1 MTKKELQAIRSLLST
16 IRSEVLA
23 IDYYSAD
30 YDCTGLK
37 HISDRLRE
45 AMATFRKEVKI

>member
-1 MTKKELQAIRSLLST
+1 MTKKELQAIMPLLSA
-16 IRSEVLA
+16 IRSAVLE

-37 HISDRLRE
+37 HISDGLKE

>member
-1 MTKKELQAIRSLLST
+1 MTKKELQAIMPLLSA
-16 IRSEVLA
+16 IRSAALA

-37 HISDRLRE
+37 HISDRLKE

>member
-1 MTKKELQAIRSLLST
+1 MTKKELQAIMPLLSAV
-16 IRSEVLA
+16 RSAVLE

>member
-1 MTKKELQAIRSLLST
+1 MTKKELQAIMPLLSA
-16 IRSEVLA
+16 IRSAALA

-45 AMATFRKEVKI
+45 AMEAFRKEVKI

>member
-1 MTKKELQAIRSLLST
+1 MTKKELQAIMPLLSAV
-16 IRSEVLA
+16 RSAALA

-37 HISDRLRE
+37 HISDRLKE
-45 AMATFRKEVKI
+45 AITKFRKEAKV

>member
-1 MTKKELQAIRSLLST
+1 MTKKELQAIMPLLSA
-16 IRSEVLA
+16 IRSVVLE

-45 AMATFRKEVKI
+45 AITKFRKEAKV